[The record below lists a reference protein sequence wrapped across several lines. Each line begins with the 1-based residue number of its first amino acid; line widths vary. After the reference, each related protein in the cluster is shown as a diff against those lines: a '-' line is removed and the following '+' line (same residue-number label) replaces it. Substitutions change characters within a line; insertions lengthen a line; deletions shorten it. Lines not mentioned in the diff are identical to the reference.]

1 MNQAMASIKQAW
13 QARQPREQR
22 ALRVLGL
29 ALLTAALWQWVW
41 VPALQWRDHQ
51 RADSDAARALYQHL
65 REQAPALLAGRA
77 AASQMESRPLPEVA
91 AALALQQGVQLQ
103 APQADAAGHWQL
115 LASAAEA
122 PLLLH
127 WLQQLQQT
135 GVQISQLH
143 LQATKSGWELS
154 AQATR

>member
-1 MNQAMASIKQAW
+1 MKHAMASIRAAW
-13 QARQPREQR
+13 EARQPRERR
-22 ALRVLGL
+22 ALRVLVL
-29 ALLTAALWQWVW
+29 ALLAAALWQWVW
-41 VPALQWRDHQ
+41 VPARQWRDHQ

-65 REQAPALLAGRA
+65 REQVPGVVAGRA
-77 AASQMESRPLPEVA
+77 AAAQMGTRPLSEVA

-103 APQADAAGHWQL
+103 AAQADAAGQWQL

-122 PLLLH
+122 PVLLH

-135 GVQISQLH
+135 GVQVSQLQ
-143 LQATKSGWELS
+143 LQATGAGWELS